1 MFYIVGLATIS
12 RMAGS
17 INVNRAKNE
26 LFDESFFVSA
36 ALVVVGSLLSSL
48 ATTWMRDNVY
58 DVQMTGGD
66 AIYPIVAAFIVMVV
80 APKNIGKPVAL
91 GCAASSVRVALKEFG
106 II

>member
-1 MFYIVGLATIS
+1 MFYIVGLGTIP

-17 INVNRAKNE
+17 INVDRAKNE

-80 APKNIGKPVAL
+80 APKNIGSLRIRKP
-91 GCAASSVRVALKEFG
+91 GRG
-106 II
+106 IET